1 MQEIELRDQ
10 NLFYKGIFPISMLD
24 QRILLVCAVIFL
36 FLELIHD
43 TFVFIYHGIPPG
55 KTLKS
60 CNMYHLI
67 FMPYPCLT

>member
-1 MQEIELRDQ
+1 
-10 NLFYKGIFPISMLD
+10 MLD
-24 QRILLVCAVIFL
+24 QMILLVCAVIFL

-55 KTLKS
+55 KTLES